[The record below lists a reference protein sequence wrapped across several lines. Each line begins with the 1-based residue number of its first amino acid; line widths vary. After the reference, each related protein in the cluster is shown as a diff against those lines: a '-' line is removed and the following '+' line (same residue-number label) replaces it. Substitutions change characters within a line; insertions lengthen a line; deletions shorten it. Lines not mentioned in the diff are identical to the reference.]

1 MPAFSFEKISPPLVR
16 DNAAP
21 EKTAPA
27 SVKTTRSVLVR
38 MLDRLSG
45 GHQGRA
51 RRHAE
56 RAAKAKQRQD

>member
-38 MLDRLSG
+38 MLDRLTVARVLKSRDG
-45 GHQGRA
+45 GPRPRGA
-51 RRHAE
+51 
-56 RAAKAKQRQD
+56 